1 MKNRSRL
8 TRYALL
14 LLCGIS
20 MSILNAEQGSTS
32 TWQKWKKPI
41 LATTMIASGIVGCL
55 LLDYFLHTQ
64 FTHKLDSTTR
74 GLVRGV
80 PGGAFFNNN
89 GELRQ
94 WPDLSPE
101 QLKNQAIVDGQL
113 YQNARFEDMVIPF
126 SEMFRNVVDCVL
138 DYRYMRFS
146 YLLHS
151 YLLHNERSFNMD
163 VLLYQIGSKA
173 CFLTSLLGGYWL
185 TQSEKEQNASD
196 NTKDASKQL

>member
-74 GLVRGV
+74 GLVRCI
-80 PGGAFFNNN
+80 FY
-89 GELRQ
+89 
-94 WPDLSPE
+94 
-101 QLKNQAIVDGQL
+101 L
-113 YQNARFEDMVIPF
+113 YKYYHNTIM
-126 SEMFRNVVDCVL
+126 
-138 DYRYMRFS
+138 
-146 YLLHS
+146 LLLFYKYCHNTIM
-151 YLLHNERSFNMD
+151 LL
-163 VLLYQIGSKA
+163 
-173 CFLTSLLGGYWL
+173 
-185 TQSEKEQNASD
+185 
-196 NTKDASKQL
+196 